1 MINYNYYKESVG
13 ELSSAL
19 EVAHWC
25 IMYIIGI
32 DGGGTK
38 TVGILTTE
46 TGQSLAEVQSGP
58 ANYHVVGE
66 AKTQAVLGNLI
77 EELCEKAGVSRTG
90 PIRFCL
96 GMAGLG
102 RPADQEAIGRICD
115 DLGIRDNR
123 ILTHD
128 AHIALVGGTEK
139 QEGVI
144 IISGTGAIVY
154 GINAHGR
161 EARASG
167 WGYLLGDEGSGYDIA
182 IKGLRAVVRSADG
195 REVPTELTDRIL
207 NRLELNK
214 PSELVRWVH
223 AASRDAIAHLAEIVF
238 DVAQSE
244 DGVAGRIID
253 GAADEL
259 VCAARSVIAQLEFG
273 KSFDVILSGGNLV
286 HQPLFVDKIRQKF
299 AEIQPKA
306 VVRLPKHESA
316 YGAVLLAQMKS

>member
-13 ELSSAL
+13 ELSRAL
-19 EVAHWC
+19 EVAYWR

-38 TVGILTTE
+38 TVGILATE
-46 TGQSLAEVQSGP
+46 TGQCLAEVQAGP

-66 AKTQAVLGNLI
+66 TETQAVLENLI
-77 EELCEKAGVSRTG
+77 EELCEKASVSRTS

-102 RPADQEAIGRICD
+102 RPADQEVIGRICD
-115 DLGIRDNR
+115 DLGIQDNR

-144 IISGTGAIVY
+144 IISGTGAIAY
-154 GINAHGR
+154 GINAHGK

-167 WGYLLGDEGSGYDIA
+167 WGYLIGDEGSGYDIA
-182 IKGLRAVVRSADG
+182 IRGLRAVARAADG
-195 REVPTELTDRIL
+195 RDAPTELTDRIL
-207 NRLELNK
+207 NRLELNE
-214 PSELVRWVH
+214 PSELIRWVH

-238 DVAQSE
+238 DAARAE

-259 VCAARSVIAQLEFG
+259 VCAARRVIEQLGLG
-273 KSFDVILSGGNLV
+273 KSFDIVLSGGNLV
-286 HQPLFVDKIRQKF
+286 QQPMFVDRIRQQF
-299 AEIQPKA
+299 AEIQPEA
-306 VVRLPKHESA
+306 AVRLPKHEPT
-316 YGAVLLAQMKS
+316 YGAVLLAQMKL